1 MPPTPILPH
10 DDQHI
15 LLTVLDELRF
25 LVRESERRNNL
36 TLTARYQEMEK
47 NLREYMQVIE
57 LLPSEEFMFD

>member
-1 MPPTPILPH
+1 MPSNPILPH

-25 LVRESERRNNL
+25 LVRESEKRNNL
-36 TLTARYQEMEK
+36 ILTARYQEMEK
-47 NLREYMQVIE
+47 TLREYMQVIE

>member
-1 MPPTPILPH
+1 MPSNPILPH

-25 LVRESERRNNL
+25 LVREYEKQNNR